1 MIELNETILNDED
14 FTKFEE
20 DNSFLTRNQ
29 VKDKL
34 AFIENYVSALNPATA
49 SKVDANAN
57 VTQKN
62 IATLQA
68 ELMKDYFTQINK
80 ELMKNKIKELFGTKL
95 ARQYIYDL
103 ESHVIYQ
110 HDMSSLSPYCAS
122 ISMYPFLIDGM
133 TKLGGES
140 KAPKH
145 LESFIGSF
153 GNLMFAISSQLA
165 GAVASVEFL
174 AYFDHFAR
182 KDFGDDYLSTH
193 EKIINQYLQHV
204 VYVLNQ
210 PATARGFQS
219 IFWNISIFDS
229 NFFNSLFENF
239 YFPDGDTMKWKTVSK
254 LQKHFV
260 AWFREERKQALL
272 TFPVITLSALVDDNT
287 WIDKD
292 YLNFAADEF
301 SKGSEFFI
309 YTSKTVDSLSS
320 CCRLRNALA
329 TENEFSYTLGAG
341 GIMTGSKNVITLN
354 INRIVQKGINLE
366 DVIDRVQKYQVAFDK
381 ICRWY
386 KENGLLSI
394 YDAGFIDLDKQY
406 LTLGMNGVVEAAEY
420 LGYEISNNSEYL
432 NWLKTILGTFKKM
445 NKDAYE
451 KYGLKFNTEMVPA
464 ENLGVKNAKWDKRDG
479 LLVNRDCYNSYF
491 YVVENNNNIIDM
503 LEMHGSSVLDYLD
516 GGSAVHFN
524 NSERLTK
531 EQYLALFNSLALTGS
546 NYFCENVLKAC
557 CTNESCGYIHPNRVE
572 RCPKCGSTVEYAT
585 RVIGYLKKIG
595 SFSAARQE
603 EAANRH
609 YV

>member
-1 MIELNETILNDED
+1 MNTETIINDEEE
-14 FTKFEE
+14 FAKFEE
-20 DNSFLTRNQ
+20 KNSFLTRDQ
-29 VKDKL
+29 VKEKL
-34 AFIENYVSALNPATA
+34 AFIGNYVDALNPASA
-49 SKVDANAN
+49 SKVDSNAN
-57 VTQKN
+57 VTNKN

-68 ELMKDYFTQINK
+68 ELFKDYFTQINK
-80 ELMKNKIKELFGTKL
+80 DLMKNKIKELFGTKL
-95 ARQYIYDL
+95 AKQYIYDL

-174 AYFDHFAR
+174 AYFDYFAR
-182 KDFGDDYLSTH
+182 HDFGDDYLVTH
-193 EKIINQYLQHV
+193 EKIVKQYLQHV

-229 NFFNSLFENF
+229 NFFNSLFEDF
-239 YFPDGDTMKWKTVSK
+239 YFPDGDRMKWETVSK
-254 LQKHFV
+254 LQKYFV
-260 AWFREERKQALL
+260 SWFREERKKALL
-272 TFPVITLSALVDDNT
+272 TFPVVTMSALVTDDT
-287 WIDKD
+287 WVDQD
-292 YLNFAADEF
+292 YLDFTADEF

-354 INRIVQKGINLE
+354 INRIIQTGLKLE

-386 KENGLLSI
+386 KDNGLLSI

-406 LTLGMNGVVEAAEY
+406 LTLGMNGVVEAAEF
-420 LGYEISNNSEYL
+420 LGLEVSNNPEYL
-432 NWLKTILGTFKKM
+432 DWLKGILGTFKDM
-445 NKDAYE
+445 NKEAFI

-479 LLVNRDCYNSYF
+479 LKVNRDCYNSYF
-491 YVVENNNNIIDM
+491 YIVEKDNNIIDM
-503 LEMHGSSVLDYLD
+503 LEMHGREVLDYLD

-531 EQYLALFNSLALTGS
+531 EQYLKLFESLAITGS

-557 CTNESCGYIHPNRVE
+557 CTNEECGYIHPNRVDK
-572 RCPKCGSTVEYAT
+572 CPKCGADVDYAT
-585 RVIGYLKKIG
+585 RVIGYLKKIS
-595 SFSAARQE
+595 SFSEARQK
-603 EAANRH
+603 EAHNRN